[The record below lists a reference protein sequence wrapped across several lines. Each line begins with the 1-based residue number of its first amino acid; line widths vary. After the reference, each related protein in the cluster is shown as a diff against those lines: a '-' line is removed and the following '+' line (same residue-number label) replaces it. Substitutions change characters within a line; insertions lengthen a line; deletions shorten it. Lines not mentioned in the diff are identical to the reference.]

1 MTQSFFKSSWRSLLP
16 EVYTWLDQVQ
26 TSVTAQSPGGVL
38 HIVPI
43 KGADDA
49 GGGKLEVSASCL
61 ADDVKRKLLDH
72 ATAIGW
78 KGGSGGQHLS
88 MFVDGTPYLLVAVVK
103 QKNIPAPQKS
113 RQFGLDASKALKG
126 IVAETVVLCRTPE
139 LSSVGVF
146 DGFCMGL
153 YELKSFKGTTNTSAD
168 GARLPKKLVFLAD
181 GNELSDAKALTET
194 KEMAK
199 SVVLTRMLQDAPA
212 NWLDPVRFGE
222 IAADVAKDR
231 GLKCTVKS
239 KSEIAAL
246 GMGSFIGVSNGSD
259 IEPRLITIEIDGK
272 DNSKTVCLVG
282 KGLTFDA
289 GGISLKPSLGM
300 GEMKYDMSGGAAV
313 LGAAHYLAKVKPPT
327 KVVCIIG
334 ATENLP
340 SGSATKPGDI
350 HVAMNGK
357 TIEVLNTDAEGRLV
371 LADLLHY
378 AATQYN
384 GEMIIDIA
392 TLTGAVLMALGHSG
406 AALLSNDQGLADFVI
421 GAAQRMGEP
430 FWQLPLWPE
439 LEKEVKG
446 EVGDLQNIAKPN
458 VAAGT
463 IMGAMFLKEFVG
475 DRKWAHLDIAGTAWS
490 CKAMG
495 YPASAGTAYGLRTMV
510 EACLKYNT

>member
-1 MTQSFFKSSWRSLLP
+1 MLP
-16 EVYTWLDQVQ
+16 EVYSWLDQVHL
-26 TSVTAQSPGGVL
+26 SVTGQCPAGVM
-38 HIVPI
+38 HVVPV

-49 GGGKLEVSASCL
+49 GGGKLEVVATCIS
-61 ADDVKRKLLDH
+61 DDIKRKLADH
-72 ATAIGW
+72 ASAIGW
-78 KGGSGGQHLS
+78 KGGTGGQSLS
-88 MFVDGTPYLLVAVVK
+88 MFVDGTPYMLVSIVK
-103 QKNIPAPQKS
+103 QKNIPLLQRS
-113 RQFGLDASKALKG
+113 RQFGLDVAKALKG
-126 IVAETVVLCRTPE
+126 LTCESLVLCRSIDLTTMAI
-139 LSSVGVF
+139 F
-146 DGFCMGL
+146 DGYAMGL
-153 YELKSFKGTTNTSAD
+153 YELKSFKGGTKSSDSAK
-168 GARLPKKLVFLAD
+168 LPKKVIFLAD
-181 GNELSDAKALTET
+181 GNELNDQRVFIEAKEMGKSVALTR
-194 KEMAK
+194 
-199 SVVLTRMLQDAPA
+199 LLQDAPA
-212 NWLDPVRFGE
+212 NWLDPIRFAE
-222 IAADVAKDR
+222 IAADIAKEC
-231 GLKCTVKS
+231 GVKCSIKN
-239 KSEIAAL
+239 KAEIAAL
-246 GMGSFIGVSNGSD
+246 GMGSFVGVSNGSA

-313 LGAAHYLAKVKPPT
+313 LGAAQYLAKVKPPT

-334 ATENLP
+334 ATENLA
-340 SGSATKPGDI
+340 SGTATKPGDV

-357 TIEVLNTDAEGRLV
+357 TIEILNTDAEGRLV

-378 AATQYN
+378 AVTQYN

-406 AALLSNDQGLADFVI
+406 AGLMSNDQALADFLLTSS
-421 GAAQRMGEP
+421 QRVGEP

-439 LEKEVKG
+439 LEKEVKS
-446 EVGDLQNIAKPN
+446 EVADLQNIAKPN

-463 IMGAMFLKEFVG
+463 IMGGMFLKEFVG

-495 YPASAGTAYGLRTMV
+495 FPANAGTAYGLRTMV